1 MDIELVVQ
9 SYDGQRVVPPITARF
24 GPAGG
29 TIGRGERA
37 TLRLNDPD
45 RSMSREHARVTLADG
60 RVWIENIGSG
70 NDIVVAGCAVAAGAR
85 SPLTNGDIIEIGA
98 YRLGVQ
104 LQAGDGDSTRIPAGA
119 ASVSP
124 AAPAAEPVVGE
135 IQLTA
140 MVAAVHASNL
150 AAQQAH
156 SARTAHA
163 LPAIAVP
170 PTEVRAH
177 LPPVPPVGPPAD
189 AAAQAVADTLWQA
202 FVKGV
207 GVAVDAPER
216 ARPQL
221 MVTLGAMVRTMVDGL
236 RELVQLRA
244 HAKAAFQAE
253 RTQIQRRDNNP
264 LKFSRDTDVALRA
277 LLAPPRPGFMPG
289 PAAIEDALQDLQIHQ
304 NATMAGMQAAHD
316 ALVAQFSPEQIERR
330 LSKGGLLDALV
341 PSRRHAQ
348 LWELYVAQYRALQ
361 QEAARHSDQVFE
373 TAFLAA
379 YERETAAQ
387 EEAARLKKLRRI
399 DSRINREIGR

>member
-45 RSMSREHARVTLADG
+45 RTMSREHARVALADG

-85 SPLTNGDIIEIGA
+85 SPVSNGDVIEIGA

-104 LQAGDGDSTRIPAGA
+104 LQTGDGDSTRIPAGA
-119 ASVSP
+119 ASVSL
-124 AAPAAEPVVGE
+124 AAPAVEPAVGE
-135 IQLTA
+135 IHLTA

-150 AAQQAH
+150 AAQQSH
-156 SARTAHA
+156 QARPAEA

-170 PTEVRAH
+170 PTEVRAY
-177 LPPVPPVGPPAD
+177 LPPAPPVGPPAD
-189 AAAQAVADTLWQA
+189 AAAQAAADALWQA
-202 FVKGV
+202 FVKGA
-207 GVAVDAPER
+207 GVAVDTPER
-216 ARPQL
+216 GRAQL

-264 LKFSRDTDVALRA
+264 LKFSRDTDVALKA

-289 PAAIEDALQDLQIHQ
+289 PAAIEDALKDLQIHQ
-304 NATMAGMQAAHD
+304 NATMAGMRAAHE
-316 ALVAQFSPEQIERR
+316 ALAAQFAPDQIERR

-341 PSRRHAQ
+341 PSCRNGR
-348 LWELYVAQYRALQ
+348 LWELYVAQYRAMQ
-361 QEAARHSDQVFE
+361 QEASSHSEQVFE
-373 TAFLAA
+373 DGFLAA
-379 YERETAAQ
+379 YERETAEQ
-387 EEAARLKKLRRI
+387 EEAAKRKKLRRI
-399 DSRINREIGR
+399 DEAIGRDGGH

>member
-1 MDIELVVQ
+1 MVVELVVQ
-9 SYDGQRVVPPITARF
+9 SFEGQRVVPPISARF
-24 GPAGG
+24 GAEGG

-37 TLRLNDPD
+37 TLRLNDPG
-45 RSMSREHARVTLADG
+45 RTMSREHARVLLADG
-60 RVWIENIGSG
+60 RATIENIGSG
-70 NDIVVAGCAVAAGAR
+70 NDIVVAGRAVPAGAR
-85 SPLTNGDIIEIGA
+85 SPLADGDVIEIGA

-104 LQAGDGDSTRIPAGA
+104 LHQADGDQTVAAGAGA
-119 ASVSP
+119 AAVP
-124 AAPAAEPVVGE
+124 DDVP
-135 IQLTA
+135 LTA
-140 MVAAVHASNL
+140 LVAAVHASNL
-150 AAQQAH
+150 AAQQAQP
-156 SARTAHA
+156 ARKADV

-177 LPPVPPVGPPAD
+177 LPPAPPMAPPAD
-189 AAAQAVADTLWQA
+189 AAERAASEAMWQA
-202 FVKGV
+202 FAKGV
-207 GVAVDAPER
+207 GVEIDAPER
-216 ARPQL
+216 VRPQL
-221 MVTLGAMVRTMVDGL
+221 MTTLGAMVRTMVDGL

-264 LKFSRDTDVALRA
+264 LKFSRDTDGALKA

-289 PAAIEDALQDLQIHQ
+289 PAAIEDALRDLQIHQ
-304 NATMAGMQAAHD
+304 SATMAGMQAAHD

-373 TAFLAA
+373 SAFLAA

-387 EEAARLKKLRRI
+387 EEAAKLKKLRRV
-399 DSRINREIGR
+399 DSTISREIGR